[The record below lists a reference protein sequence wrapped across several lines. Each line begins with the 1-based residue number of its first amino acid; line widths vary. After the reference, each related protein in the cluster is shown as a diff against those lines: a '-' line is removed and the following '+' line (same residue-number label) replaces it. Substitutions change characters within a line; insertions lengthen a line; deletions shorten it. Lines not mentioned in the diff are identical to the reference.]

1 MALWARFQNLR
12 GGGLTIR
19 GAEFSEG
26 AGFLKDTMFFCKNV
40 VFVATLLI
48 LIFLI

>member
-1 MALWARFQNLR
+1 MALGARFQNLR
-12 GGGLTIR
+12 GGLTIS